1 MNVKGTNRRK
11 FLVRSLE
18 TAAGLGFMAS
28 CDKRTLVEP
37 DSRLPAAPV
46 GLVPDFDIDSQ
57 TNQISDVIISWD
69 PHDLTDVN
77 GAPLK
82 TVNPNI
88 QILGYNLYRTNDTN
102 PPNSATVQPINGS
115 SLITDTTFTDKNSI
129 TVGDGY
135 YYWIE
140 AKDSDNNIS
149 PLSAPLYVYIM
160 SPSPVYVATNTNAVS
175 NGTLVASEVS
185 KTVNAAVL
193 SVAQM
198 TPPSTVGQ
206 AYESIFGGVTKDSMV
221 GIKINTLA
229 ASQEDGLCTHT
240 EVVNAIIEGLQ
251 LMLNGTFP
259 ANNIIVFDD
268 RYWGP
273 FGLDTM
279 HRAGYKLQNDGIS
292 FRIASVNY
300 NTTLHGLA
308 VDQAETPSM
317 LWADTYTISGVPIRL
332 SSLIQGLDYIINVP
346 VIKDHNDAGITFSL
360 KNFFGT
366 IDNPGGLHSGSL
378 TPEMVG
384 TEVPTVYQLVTRQ
397 LGALRNAPGRLT
409 SILTIGDGF
418 LGAYNGGPACTP
430 SGGFVPCQVI
440 AGTDPVA
447 TDAYVLTK
455 LINPM
460 RVANKK
466 APYSYGPSGAAR
478 HILTATRPEYNLG
491 SIVPRVVS
499 VPVV

>member
-1 MNVKGTNRRK
+1 
-11 FLVRSLE
+11 
-18 TAAGLGFMAS
+18 
-28 CDKRTLVEP
+28 VEP
-37 DSRLPAAPV
+37 DSRLPSAPV
-46 GLVPDFDIDSQ
+46 GLAPDFDIDSQ

-69 PHDLTDVN
+69 PHDLTDIT

-88 QILGYNLYRTNDTN
+88 QISGYNLYRTNDTN
-102 PPNSATVQPINGS
+102 PPKTATAPLNGS
-115 SLITDTTFTDKNSI
+115 SLITATTFTDKNSI
-129 TVGDGY
+129 AVGDGY

-140 AKDSDNNIS
+140 AVDSDNNIS
-149 PLSAPLYVYIM
+149 PLSAPLYVYVM

-175 NGTLVASEVS
+175 NGILVASEVS

-193 SVAQM
+193 AVAQGL
-198 TPPSTVGQ
+198 TQTTPSTIGG
-206 AYESIFGGVTKDSMV
+206 AYESIFGGVTKDSIV

-229 ASQEDGLCTHT
+229 ASTANGLCTHI
-240 EVVNAIIEGLQ
+240 EVVEAIVGGLTG
-251 LMLNGTFP
+251 MLNGAFP
-259 ANNIIVFDD
+259 ASNIIVFDD
-268 RYWGP
+268 RYSVTGP
-273 FGLDTM
+273 APMSQM
-279 HRAGYKLQNDGIS
+279 HNAGYDPTRNVTS
-292 FRIASVNY
+292 YRIASVNY
-300 NTTLHGLA
+300 NTTLNGIPSS
-308 VDQAETPSM
+308 QAETPAM

-332 SSLIQGLDYIINVP
+332 SSLIQNLDYIINVP
-346 VIKDHNDAGITFSL
+346 VIKDHDDAGITFSL

-366 IDNPGGLHSGSL
+366 IDNPGGLHQGNL
-378 TPEMVG
+378 APEMVG

-397 LGALRNAPGRLT
+397 LGTLRNATGRVT

-418 LGAYNGGPACTP
+418 LGAYNNGPACAP
-430 SGGFVPCQVI
+430 SSGFVPCQVI

-455 LINPM
+455 LINPI